1 MALCPNDLDRCLDN
15 MEGILKDCQPAETGI
30 HTIVNG
36 PITYTPD
43 GMPLVS
49 PIPGMRNA
57 YCITGLR
64 AGIGEWRS
72 WQIAG

>member
-1 MALCPNDLDRCLDN
+1 MAQSP
-15 MEGILKDCQPAETGI
+15 I
-30 HTIVNG
+30 HQ
-36 PITYTPD
+36 
-43 GMPLVS
+43 MAPLVG

-64 AGIGEWRS
+64 AGIGEGGGQ